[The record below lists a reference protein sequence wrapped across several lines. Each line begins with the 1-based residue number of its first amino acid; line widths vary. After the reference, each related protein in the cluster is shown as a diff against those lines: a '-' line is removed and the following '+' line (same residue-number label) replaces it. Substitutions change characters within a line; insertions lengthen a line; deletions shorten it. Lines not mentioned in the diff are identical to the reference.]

1 VFLLETRH
9 TTLVIIAIPFRVVA
23 VISVPEPDRVRTP
36 ESVFYKAFPQLFIN
50 ETRSADFR
58 IWEIG

>member
-1 VFLLETRH
+1 VFLLDTRH
-9 TTLVIIAIPFRVVA
+9 IALVIIAIPFRVVA
-23 VISVPEPDRVRTP
+23 VITVTKPDRVRAP
-36 ESVFYKAFPQLFIN
+36 ESVFYKALPQLFIN